1 MIYVPSRMGQLNR
14 RALLRQLQK
23 LGVASRADLAKS
35 LGLSQPTAG
44 KIVDELL
51 KLRIVEEIEAAG
63 TGADEP
69 LLRGRPGRRLR
80 LNQSEPRLLGI
91 QLGLQTTHVAG
102 LTLGTDGEDVWQCA
116 FDLDETGAD
125 PAHAWEKQ
133 LRAAARK
140 IKSADLM
147 GVLLSVPGIVDET
160 SNRVLFSPNQHWTEQ
175 ADLAAIVRRVW
186 NVPVLLV
193 QEERALALGHHY
205 VQPDCD
211 DFLLVDFG
219 EGVGGAIIMDG
230 KPLTNPLPISGEIGH
245 TPVLGNHRRCGCGA
259 IGCMETLVSMRGLL
273 TSFAEAQKTKMPAWT
288 DLQAHVTR
296 NGVPAWLAQ
305 SMDAAATAIVGVL
318 NVVGLRRVII
328 TGSLAELPA
337 AAAHLS
343 QSVQNGSL
351 WAKFGS
357 VECQATPRHRLAG
370 LVAIGI
376 DRLIAPDTDAS
387 KPAAANAFSGRQRL
401 PKN

>member
-1 MIYVPSRMGQLNR
+1 
-14 RALLRQLQK
+14 
-23 LGVASRADLAKS
+23 
-35 LGLSQPTAG
+35 
-44 KIVDELL
+44 
-51 KLRIVEEIEAAG
+51 
-63 TGADEP
+63 
-69 LLRGRPGRRLR
+69 
-80 LNQSEPRLLGI
+80 
-91 QLGLQTTHVAG
+91 
-102 LTLGTDGEDVWQCA
+102 
-116 FDLDETGAD
+116 
-125 PAHAWEKQ
+125 
-133 LRAAARK
+133 
-140 IKSADLM
+140 
-147 GVLLSVPGIVDET
+147 
-160 SNRVLFSPNQHWTEQ
+160 
-175 ADLAAIVRRVW
+175 
-186 NVPVLLV
+186 VPVLLV

-273 TSFAEAQKTKMPAWT
+273 TSFAEAQKTKM
-288 DLQAHVTR
+288 
-296 NGVPAWLAQ
+296 PAWLAQ